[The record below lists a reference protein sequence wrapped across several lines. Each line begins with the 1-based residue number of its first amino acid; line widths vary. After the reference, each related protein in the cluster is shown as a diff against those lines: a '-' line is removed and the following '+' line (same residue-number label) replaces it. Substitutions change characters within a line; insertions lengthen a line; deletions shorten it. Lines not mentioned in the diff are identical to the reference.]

1 MARKI
6 AAAPVVDMLTRY
18 DAVEMQMLYLFP
30 ELVEE
35 LGGDPHALLTESGI
49 DADAFLAGK
58 VRASYRQTVELMEL
72 SAARLACP
80 DFGMRLGSMQSGR
93 ISSPLVIA
101 MKHSRTFGE
110 ALRFVT
116 SHSHAHSLAATIWL
130 RQSHWDGFVS
140 LGHDILLDG
149 LPHRVQAVE
158 QILLVAHHSALE
170 ATGGRVRA
178 RCIVFRHQPLSSL
191 RTYHRM
197 FGCEVR
203 FGLQANSILF
213 HEGDMECPILNPD
226 EEVHARI
233 AAFID
238 TEYPQRRP
246 LVHAQVRAL
255 VMRGIASEY
264 CTNNQ
269 VAAALA
275 LHPRTLHRRLTRE
288 GTSFQQIKN
297 DVRQDMMLYYLKQTA
312 MELSQVSERLGFVE
326 QSAMTHYCRKRFG
339 QSPTQLR
346 TRAQK
351 ARAAD
356 LLVAEAQARMA
367 Q

>member
-1 MARKI
+1 MARTI
-6 AAAPVVDMLTRY
+6 VAAPVVDMLTRY

-35 LGGDPHALLTESGI
+35 LGGDPRALLTEAGI
-49 DADAFLAGK
+49 DADAFLTGAA
-58 VRASYRQTVELMEL
+58 RASYRQTVELMEL

-80 DFGMRLGSMQSGR
+80 DFGMRLGTKQSGK
-93 ISSPLVIA
+93 IDSPLVIA

-130 RQSHWDGFVS
+130 RQSHWEGFVS

-149 LPHRVQAVE
+149 LPNRVQAVE
-158 QILLVAHHSALE
+158 QILLVAHHSAME
-170 ATGGRVRA
+170 ATGGRIRA
-178 RCIVFRHQPLSSL
+178 RCVVFRHQPLSPM
-191 RTYHRM
+191 RVYRGM

-213 HEGDMECPILNPD
+213 HEADLDCPILNPD

-238 TEYPQRRP
+238 THYPQRRP
-246 LVHAQVRAL
+246 PVHAQVRAL
-255 VMRGIASEY
+255 VMRGIDSEY
-264 CTNNQ
+264 CTNDR

-275 LHPRTLHRRLTRE
+275 LHPRTLHRRLARE
-288 GTSFQQIKN
+288 GSSFQQIKN
-297 DVRQDMMLYYLKQTA
+297 DVRRDMMLYYLQQTA
-312 MELSQVSERLGFVE
+312 MDLSQVSERLGFVE
-326 QSAMTHYCRKRFG
+326 QSAMTHYCRKWFDL
-339 QSPTQLR
+339 SPTQLR
-346 TRAQK
+346 AQT
-351 ARAAD
+351 
-356 LLVAEAQARMA
+356 LAQ
-367 Q
+367 